1 MKRILM
7 VTLIS
12 AAMIFAGMMT
22 FSDRSVAGKSGET
35 LFKQYC
41 QMCHPNGGNIINKK
55 KTLDQKS
62 LHANNIKTE
71 SDIIKT
77 MRNPGP
83 GMTRFDEK
91 KIPEDEAKAISQYI
105 LKTFK

>member
-1 MKRILM
+1 MNRIVM
-7 VTLIS
+7 VTLLS
-12 AAMIFAGMMT
+12 AAMIFVGMMT
-22 FSDRSVAGKSGET
+22 FIDRSVAGKSGEAQ
-35 LFKQYC
+35 FKQYC

-55 KTLDQKS
+55 KTLDRKS
-62 LHANNIKTE
+62 LQANNIKTE

-91 KIPEDEAKAISQYI
+91 TIPEDDAKAIAQYI

>member
-1 MKRILM
+1 MKRLLI

-12 AAMIFAGMMT
+12 VALTVGGVMT
-22 FSDRSVAGKSGET
+22 LNERSVAGKSGEA

-91 KIPEDEAKAISQYI
+91 VIPEDDAQAISQYI
-105 LKTFK
+105 MKTFK